1 MITSLI
7 RFSEPSSI
15 PLISETSRVWGGMSG
30 AQASRQARSVCAGT
44 ANTTRSAP
52 STASAASS
60 VAVSDAGSGIPGR
73 YLGFSWLVVIAVAIS
88 ALRAQIV
95 TGVPASASTS
105 ANVVPHDPAPST
117 AAFTARSPPAWPR
130 PARQRDQAR
139 QRHQAR
145 QRDPPRQRSGPSG
158 WNQGPFEMMYLDP
171 TGEPAAAPPAAA
183 PRGPSPRP

>member
-1 MITSLI
+1 MWQDRCSSRALGSSVQATTDAATWRWAISMARLGPETTATRCGGTSSVSMITSLI
-7 RFSEPSSI
+7 RFSEPSSM
-15 PLISETSRVWGGMSG
+15 PLISETSSVWGGMSG

-44 ANTTRSAP
+44 AKTTRSAP

-117 AAFTARSPPAWPR
+117 AAFTARSPPAQPH
-130 PARQRDQAR
+130 PAQQRRQA
-139 QRHQAR
+139 
-145 QRDPPRQRSGPSG
+145 
-158 WNQGPFEMMYLDP
+158 
-171 TGEPAAAPPAAA
+171 
-183 PRGPSPRP
+183 